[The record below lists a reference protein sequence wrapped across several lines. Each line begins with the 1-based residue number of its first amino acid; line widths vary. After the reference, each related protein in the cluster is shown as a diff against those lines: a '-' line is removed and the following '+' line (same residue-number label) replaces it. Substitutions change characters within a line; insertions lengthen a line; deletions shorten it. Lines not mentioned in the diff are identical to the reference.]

1 MMLNARATYMDASV
15 ATASPA
21 RLLVMLYE
29 RLVLDVQ
36 RGLAAQERHDLEETH
51 RQLKHAQ
58 DIVLELQASLRVDD
72 FKGGNGLASLYA
84 FLYRQ
89 LVTAN
94 VRKDAALIAEC
105 LALVTDLCAV
115 WREAALESAVPVAKG
130 A

>member
-21 RLLVMLYE
+21 RLLVMLLE

-36 RGLAAQERHDLEETH
+36 RGLAAQERRDLEETH
-51 RQLKHAQ
+51 RQLTHAQ
-58 DIVLELQASLRVDD
+58 DIVLELQASLRVDS
-72 FKGGNGLASLYA
+72 FEGGRGLASLYG

-89 LVTAN
+89 LVMAN
-94 VRKDAALIAEC
+94 VRKDAALTAEC
-105 LALVTDLCAV
+105 LTLVTDLCAV
-115 WREAALESAVPVAKG
+115 WRHAALECMSPVAQG